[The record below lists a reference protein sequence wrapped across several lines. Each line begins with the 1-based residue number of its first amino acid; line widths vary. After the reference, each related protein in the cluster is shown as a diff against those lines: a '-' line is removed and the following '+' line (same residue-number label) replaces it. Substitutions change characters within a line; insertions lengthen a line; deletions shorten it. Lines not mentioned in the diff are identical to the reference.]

1 MNWLDV
7 IKSRHTTFAWD
18 EDRVPEKELIEDV
31 LKEVYEHIPSK
42 NRQFP
47 YQLRILRNDDPEIR
61 KEIMGICHR
70 NKGLSVED
78 DPGNPQILAPWLIGL
93 NARYVADLEKRYEKT
108 SVRGKLDGLGKG
120 KKRSV
125 SEKSQRQTQT
135 ENIEI
140 GIVSAYIML
149 AMANRGIQ
157 SGMCQ
162 NICNNYERASEIFE
176 IDNDARALDFR
187 FIMGVGYGKDND
199 TLYDYVDPRIDKIKS
214 IPFRPT
220 EVEKWYP
227 SPEFSDIIKWIK

>member
-7 IKSRHTTFAWD
+7 INSRHTTFAWD

-42 NRQFP
+42 NLQFP
-47 YQLRILRNDDPEIR
+47 YQVRVLRNDDPEIR

-70 NKGLSVED
+70 NKELSAEN

-93 NARYVADLEKRYEKT
+93 NSRFVADLEKRYEKS
-108 SVRGKLDGLGKG
+108 SVRGKLGGFGKG
-120 KKRSV
+120 RTREV
-125 SEKSQRQTQT
+125 SKTSANQVQT

-162 NICNNYERASEIFE
+162 NICNDYERAAEIFKINE
-176 IDNDARALDFR
+176 DERALDFR
-187 FIMGVGYGKDND
+187 FIMGVGYGKDTD
-199 TLYDYVDPRIDKIKS
+199 TLHDYYDPRIGKRKS
-214 IPFRPT
+214 IPFRPK
-220 EVEKWYP
+220 EVLKWYP
-227 SPEFSDIIKWIK
+227 RPEFSDIIKWV